1 MSARPGRFID
11 LVSTG
16 WGHDRDS
23 RSAADPGFARL
34 RHDQGK
40 VQHTGWLT
48 EEFENDVTKT
58 DARYGF
64 LLWRGLGI

>member
-1 MSARPGRFID
+1 VILPGNEQRS
-11 LVSTG
+11 L
-16 WGHDRDS
+16 RRS
-23 RSAADPGFARL
+23 RLIRGFARL

-64 LLWRGLGI
+64 LLWRGSGI